1 MQSNMFIFQKVL
13 AVLVKSQ
20 ETVITMKDFSA
31 FLDMRRCKNWVHKK
45 HSWEYLTI
53 WRPVLKFSGCTDST
67 LNIFREVLE
76 VSSYS
81 STQFNPCRGRWQAP
95 MASAN
100 LWLTVSMFIFMIF
113 IFKLYII
120 NIYLYSMYSNSICHF
135 YRRIIVLNYLCI
147 HYWLPCILYLSSFF
161 NNSQKAGISLF
172 K

>member
-13 AVLVKSQ
+13 SVLVKSQ

-31 FLDMRRCKNWVHKK
+31 FLDMRRYKNWVHKK

-53 WRPVLKFSGCTDST
+53 WRPVLQFSGCTDST
-67 LNIFREVLE
+67 LNTFREELE
-76 VSSYS
+76 VSSCS
-81 STQFNPCRGRWQAP
+81 TTQFNLVEVDGKHPWQVPICGWQYLCLYAWFLYL
-95 MASAN
+95 N
-100 LWLTVSMFIFMIF
+100 V
-113 IFKLYII
+113 YII

-147 HYWLPCILYLSSFF
+147 HYWLPCILYLSSLF